1 MFKISCNYKIIKI
14 YRSLTNSVSLSRLKR
29 GLCTRSHE
37 GVSAKGEFETHKLS
51 IEVINSTETS
61 LSEPL
66 NFDRMIQLRQNEA
79 RNSVLVQVSS
89 EKSFDELQ
97 RYCGQ
102 IGKIS
107 SAHHYSV
114 ADDDSHFILLEFENA
129 DEADAVL
136 AASVFNQDVRGIP
149 TRSQFLWFR
158 TGPKMKVVK
167 QEGKGA
173 MDFPLSVTNG
183 HMQVKHDELVQW
195 LGVAESLENQM
206 DIVYKSTKL
215 SDLGNRL
222 RFLAAQQVQN
232 SIVGMF
238 PNAFAHPFGSSV
250 NGFGKEGCDL
260 DLILRLETDQVD
272 TRDSRL
278 VFHTKANLNNGRTQ
292 AQRYMESIGDMLQ
305 LFLPGVNNVR
315 RILQARVPIIK
326 YNHEYLD
333 LEIDLS
339 MSNLTGVYM
348 SELLYLFG
356 KMDARVRPLVF
367 CIRRWAQST
376 GLTNPSPGRWISN
389 FSLTMLVLF
398 FLQSL
403 KQPIL
408 PSVNHLIRK
417 AKKEDTRV
425 TEDSINCTFLR
436 DLTALEF
443 KTTNSSSIDELLIE
457 FYEFYSSF
465 DFSNRGISLNEAKSI
480 LKPDHSAMYIV
491 NPLEPLLNVSKNLSL
506 EETERFRIE
515 VRNAAWILE
524 SDMQSNRTSSEPWGL
539 LNLFKT
545 NQKSLIRP
553 QMFFKP
559 RMVDVTDLFEKG
571 EPPAKRIEY
580 KNHEVKRQVEDITK
594 SNKTDLSKIHRQITS
609 RASAT
614 PIRAKGLKRR

>member
-1 MFKISCNYKIIKI
+1 MFKISSNYKIIKI
-14 YRSLTNSVSLSRLKR
+14 YRSITNSVSLSRLKR

-37 GVSAKGEFETHKLS
+37 GRSEKGKIKTRETF
-51 IEVINSTETS
+51 IEVINSTKIS
-61 LSEPL
+61 LAGPL
-66 NFDRMIQLRQNEA
+66 NFDRMIQIRQNEA
-79 RNSVLVQVSS
+79 KKSVLVQVSS

-97 RYCGQ
+97 TYCGQ
-102 IGKIS
+102 IGKIR

-114 ADDDSHFILLEFENA
+114 VDDDSHFILLEFENV
-129 DEADAVL
+129 DEADAVM

-158 TGPKMKVVK
+158 TGSKTKLVK
-167 QEGKGA
+167 QEKFA
-173 MDFPLSVTNG
+173 VDVRLSVVNG
-183 HMQVKHDELVQW
+183 QMQVKHDELVQW

-206 DIVYKSTKL
+206 DIVYKSTQL
-215 SDLGNRL
+215 SDLGKRL
-222 RFLAAQQVQN
+222 RYLAAQQVQN

-238 PNAFAHPFGSSV
+238 PNASAHPFGSSV

-260 DLILRLETDQVD
+260 DLILRLETEERD

-348 SELLYLFG
+348 SELLYMFG
-356 KMDARVRPLVF
+356 QMDARVRPLVF
-367 CIRRWAQST
+367 CIRRWAKST

-408 PSVNHLIRK
+408 PSINHLIRK
-417 AKKEDTRV
+417 ARKEDLRV
-425 TEDSINCTFLR
+425 TEDGINCTFLK
-436 DLTALEF
+436 DLSAMDV
-443 KTTNSSSIDELLIE
+443 KTTNTSSIDELLIE

-465 DFSNRGISLNEAKSI
+465 DFTNRGISLNEAKSI

-491 NPLEPLLNVSKNLSL
+491 NPLEPLLNVSKNLSM

-524 SDMQSNRTSSEPWGL
+524 SDMQSNRMPGEPWGL

-559 RMVDVTDLFEKG
+559 RMVDVTDLFDKG
-571 EPPAKRIEY
+571 DPPATRIEY
-580 KNHEVKRQVEDITK
+580 KNHTVKKQVEEITQ
-594 SNKTDLSKIHRQITS
+594 SNKTDLNKIHRQINS
-609 RASAT
+609 QVSKT

>member
-1 MFKISCNYKIIKI
+1 
-14 YRSLTNSVSLSRLKR
+14 
-29 GLCTRSHE
+29 
-37 GVSAKGEFETHKLS
+37 
-51 IEVINSTETS
+51 
-61 LSEPL
+61 
-66 NFDRMIQLRQNEA
+66 MIQQRQTEA
-79 RNSVLVQVSS
+79 RRSVLVQVSS
-89 EKSFDELQ
+89 ERSFDELQ
-97 RYCGQ
+97 RYCGR
-102 IGKIS
+102 IGNIS
-107 SAHHYSV
+107 TAHHYSV

-167 QEGKGA
+167 QEEKRA
-173 MDFPLSVTNG
+173 NDCRLDVTNG
-183 HMQVKHDELVQW
+183 HLQVKHDELVQW
-195 LGVAESLENQM
+195 LGVAESLKDQM
-206 DIVYKSTKL
+206 EIVYKSTQL

-222 RFLAAQQVQN
+222 RFLAAQQIQN

-260 DLILRLETDQVD
+260 DLILRLENEERD

-348 SELLYLFG
+348 SELLYMFG
-356 KMDARVRPLVF
+356 QMDARVRPLVF
-367 CIRRWAQST
+367 CIRRWAQSS
-376 GLTNPSPGRWISN
+376 GLTNSSPGRWISN

-408 PSVNHLIRK
+408 PSINHLIRK
-417 AKKEDTRV
+417 ARKEDTKV
-425 TEDSINCTFLR
+425 TEDNINCTFLR
-436 DLTALEF
+436 DLNALGF
-443 KTTNSSSIDELLIE
+443 KTTNASSVDELLIE

-480 LKPDHSAMYIV
+480 LKPDHCAMYIV

-524 SDMQSNRTSSEPWGL
+524 SDMQSNRTPGEPWGL

-571 EPPAKRIEY
+571 DAPAQRIEY
-580 KNHEVKRQVEDITK
+580 KNHVVKRQVEEITRV
-594 SNKTDLSKIHRQITS
+594 NKTDMSKIHRQINGRVSGTE
-609 RASAT
+609 
-614 PIRAKGLKRR
+614 IIAKGAKRR

>member
-1 MFKISCNYKIIKI
+1 
-14 YRSLTNSVSLSRLKR
+14 
-29 GLCTRSHE
+29 
-37 GVSAKGEFETHKLS
+37 
-51 IEVINSTETS
+51 
-61 LSEPL
+61 
-66 NFDRMIQLRQNEA
+66 MIQQRQDEA
-79 RNSVLVQVSS
+79 KRSVLVQVSS

-97 RYCGQ
+97 KYCGQ
-102 IGKIS
+102 IGQIRT
-107 SAHHYSV
+107 AHHYTV
-114 ADDDSHFILLEFENA
+114 AEDDSHFILLEFESVE
-129 DEADAVL
+129 EADGVL
-136 AASVFNQDVRGIP
+136 TASVFNPDVRGIP

-158 TGPKMKVVK
+158 TGPKMKVLEEKRV
-167 QEGKGA
+167 G
-173 MDFPLSVTNG
+173 DCRLNVTNG
-183 HMQVKHDELVQW
+183 HMQVNHEELVQW
-195 LGVAESLENQM
+195 LSACESLGDQI
-206 DIVYKSTKL
+206 DIVFKSTQL

-222 RFLAAQQVQN
+222 RFLAAQQIQN
-232 SIVGMF
+232 SITGMF
-238 PNAFAHPFGSSV
+238 PNAYAHPFGSSV

-260 DLILRLETDQVD
+260 DLILRLESEEVD
-272 TRDSRL
+272 TRESRL

-348 SELLYLFG
+348 SELLYMFG
-356 KMDARVRPLVF
+356 QIDARVRPLVF

-408 PSVNHLIRK
+408 PSINHLIRK
-417 AKKEDTRV
+417 ARKQDTRV
-425 TEDSINCTFLR
+425 TEDNINCTFLR
-436 DLTALEF
+436 DLTSLEF
-443 KTTNSSSIDELLIE
+443 KTTNSATVDELLVE

-524 SDMQSNRTSSEPWGL
+524 SDMQSNRTLGEPWGL

-545 NQKSLIRP
+545 NQKSLVRP

-559 RMVDVTDLFEKG
+559 RMVDVTDLFEKID
-571 EPPAKRIEY
+571 PPVQRIEY
-580 KNHEVKRQVEDITK
+580 KNQAIKRQVEEISRET
-594 SNKTDLSKIHRQITS
+594 NKEMSKIHRQIHSSSSTNV
-609 RASAT
+609 
-614 PIRAKGLKRR
+614 IRAKGAKRR